1 MKKLAELV
9 VLLMLFGSVLA
20 SDLPVEARIERAMLG
35 DHRSAENQARNK
47 YRHPLGTLTF
57 LGLQDG
63 MTVLEI
69 TPGGGWYSEIL
80 APVMRDHGKYMA
92 AVPDAKIPGQSEE
105 AYESATLLQEKFS
118 ARPDVYDQAIVV
130 PFSPPQSASLGEPDS
145 IDIIL
150 TFRNTHGWITDGI
163 AEQMFAE
170 FARVLKPG
178 GILGL
183 VQHRAKNG
191 TDPKVTAELG
201 YVSEQAVISM
211 ALAAGLYLEARSEVN
226 ANPADRKDYP
236 EGVWTLP
243 PTLTLCNEITDPAA
257 KATCAAPYL
266 AIGESDRMTLRF
278 RKPLSY

>member
-1 MKKLAELV
+1 MKKLAERI
-9 VLLMLFGSVLA
+9 VLLMLFGSVWA
-20 SDLPVEARIERAMLG
+20 SDLPVEARIEQAMLG
-35 DHRSAENQARNK
+35 DHRSVENQARNK

-80 APVMRDHGKYMA
+80 APAMRDHGKYMV
-92 AVPDAKIPGQSEE
+92 AVPDANIPGQSEE
-105 AYESATLLQEKFS
+105 AYESATQLQEKFA
-118 ARPDVYDQAIVV
+118 ARPEVYDQAIVV
-130 PFSPPQSASLGEPDS
+130 PFSPPASASLGDPDS
-145 IDIIL
+145 IDLIL

-183 VQHRAKNG
+183 VEHRAKNG

-211 ALAAGLYLEARSEVN
+211 ALAAGLYLEARSEIN

-236 EGVWTLP
+236 KGVWTLP
-243 PTLTLCNEITDPAA
+243 PTLTLCREITDPEA

>member
-1 MKKLAELV
+1 MKK
-9 VLLMLFGSVLA
+9 VLNVIVLSMLCCSVFA
-20 SDLPVEARIERAMLG
+20 DDLPLDARIEGAMLG
-35 DHRSAENQARNK
+35 DHRSVENLARNK

-80 APVMRDHGKYMA
+80 APVMRGHGKYIA
-92 AVPDAKIPGQSEE
+92 AVPDDNVPGQPEYRYALNKE
-105 AYESATLLQEKFS
+105 LREKF
-118 ARPDVYDQAIVV
+118 AANPALYDEVVMV
-130 PFSPPQSASLGEPDS
+130 PFSPPQVASLGEPDS
-145 IDIIL
+145 IDLVL
-150 TFRNTHGWITDGI
+150 TFRNTHGWITEGI
-163 AEQMFAE
+163 AAQMFAE

-183 VQHRAKNG
+183 VQHRANKG

-201 YVSEQAVISM
+201 YVSEEAVISL
-211 ALAAGLYLEARSEVN
+211 AQAAGLYLEARSEVN

-236 EGVWTLP
+236 DGVWTLP
-243 PTLTLCNEITDPAA
+243 PGLDACGELANAEEKAA
-257 KATCAAPYL
+257 CEAPYL

-278 RKPLSY
+278 RKPLK

>member
-9 VLLMLFGSVLA
+9 ALLMLFGSVLA

-35 DHRSAENQARNK
+35 DHRSVENQARNK
-47 YRHPLGTLTF
+47 YRHPVGTLTF

-80 APVMRDHGKYMA
+80 APVMRGHGQYIV
-92 AVPDAKIPGQSEE
+92 AVPDDAIAGQPEYRYALNTE
-105 AYESATLLQEKFS
+105 MREKF
-118 ARPDVYDQAIVV
+118 AAAPGLYDQVVVV

-145 IDIIL
+145 IDLIL

-226 ANPADRKDYP
+226 ANAADRKDYP

-243 PTLTLCNEITDPAA
+243 PSLTLCAELTDPEA
-257 KATCAAPYL
+257 KAECAAPYM

-278 RKPLSY
+278 RKPLTY